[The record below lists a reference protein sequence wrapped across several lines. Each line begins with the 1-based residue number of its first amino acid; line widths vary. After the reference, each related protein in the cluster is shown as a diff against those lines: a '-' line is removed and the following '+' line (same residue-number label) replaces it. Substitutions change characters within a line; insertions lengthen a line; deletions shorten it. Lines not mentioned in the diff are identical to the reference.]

1 MKKLFL
7 GLVATILFSTVGHA
21 QQKVTLQST
30 ITAEEYK
37 TMDDVD
43 KKLINYID
51 ASIGAL
57 KGLNLNGKPALKY
70 VATISISEKDSKLD
84 NNVVLSESEG
94 GDTSSAQ
101 SCSICDFGSG
111 LRCYRKIRTQ
121 LGNGPVVITVELVG
135 DCAQLTW

>member
-30 ITAEEYK
+30 IAEEEYK
-37 TMDDVD
+37 SMDVVD
-43 KKLINYID
+43 QKLINYID

-57 KGLNLNGKPALKY
+57 YGLNLNGKPTVRYA
-70 VATISISEKDSKLD
+70 ATISISEKDSKLD
-84 NNVVLSESEG
+84 NNVVLAESEG

-101 SCSICDFGSG
+101 SCMICSFGSG
-111 LRCYRKIRTQ
+111 MKCFRKIRSQ

-135 DCAQLTW
+135 DCVQLTW